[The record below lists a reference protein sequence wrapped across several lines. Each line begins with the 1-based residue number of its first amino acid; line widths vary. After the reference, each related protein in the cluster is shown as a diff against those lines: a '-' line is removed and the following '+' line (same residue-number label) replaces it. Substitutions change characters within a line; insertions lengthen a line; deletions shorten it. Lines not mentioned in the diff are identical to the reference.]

1 MHQADLSRQTDD
13 LGRELSGMVGDLWSN
28 LSGVS
33 LDLDE
38 LASRIGEQLD
48 ASDGCGLPPA
58 R

>member
-33 LDLDE
+33 SISTNWRAGSE
-38 LASRIGEQLD
+38 SNWD
-48 ASDGCGLPPA
+48 ASDGYGLPPA